1 MEIAALVG
9 SLGVFISLWSLPAH
23 SVDTT
28 CGYRAA
34 SQEVGQMPAKYI
46 DEASGLVSLGDG
58 RFFVINDSG
67 DIPRFF
73 RIDVKQL
80 PAKVEEF
87 RIVGW
92 KPFDLEDLSI
102 GPCPSPLEGEC
113 LALADI
119 GDNRESRTSISV
131 GFFPLEPLAATVK
144 KPFSVKPA
152 KIIRLKYPGKSSF
165 NAEAFAILDRDVA
178 VIITKNQSRKSREA
192 EAARVFEVD
201 LLKTEMRE
209 VGRWDVPEWV
219 KDRGLAGLV
228 TGMSVHP
235 SERGNNERR
244 VLLLTYQKAI
254 ELNVSMT
261 KVQDPKALNY
271 WNVVSRRV
279 LGLDYLEQQE
289 AIAYDIKDNG
299 FFYTTEL
306 PLKFLGSK
314 TAPIRFV
321 EKVKCP

>member
-1 MEIAALVG
+1 MVCGLAAVVLPRPHYAH
-9 SLGVFISLWSLPAH
+9 GVIPS
-23 SVDTT
+23 
-28 CGYRAA
+28 CEYRAT
-34 SQEVGQMPAKYI
+34 SQEMGQMPGKYI
-46 DEASGLVSLGDG
+46 DEASGLVSIGEG

-67 DIPRFF
+67 DVPRFF
-73 RIDVKQL
+73 RIDVNHL

-87 RIVGW
+87 RIAGW

-119 GDNRESRTSISV
+119 GDNRESRATISI
-131 GFFPLEPLAATVK
+131 GFFALSSLPAEIK
-144 KPFSVKPA
+144 KPFSVKPSQL
-152 KIIRLKYPGKSSF
+152 IQLKYPGKASY
-165 NAEAFAILDRDVA
+165 NAEAFAVLDRDVA
-178 VIITKNQSRKSREA
+178 MIVTKNQSRKSREA
-192 EAARVFEVD
+192 APARVFEID
-201 LLKTEMRE
+201 LLKKEMRE
-209 VGRWDVPEWV
+209 VGQWDVPEWV

-235 SERGNNERR
+235 SERGQSERR

-254 ELNVSMT
+254 ELNISMT
-261 KVQDPKALNY
+261 KVQDGKGPNY

-289 AIAYDIKDNG
+289 AIAYNKDNG